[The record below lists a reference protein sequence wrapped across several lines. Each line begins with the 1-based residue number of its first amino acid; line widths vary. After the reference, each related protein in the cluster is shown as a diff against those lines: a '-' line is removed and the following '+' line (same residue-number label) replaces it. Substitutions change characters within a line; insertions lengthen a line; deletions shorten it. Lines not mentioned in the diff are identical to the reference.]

1 MIPSDFVFLESLP
14 LTPNGKVD
22 RRALPAPGKARP
34 ELDVTYVVPQSDI
47 EKQLARIWEEVL
59 DVRPIGIHDNFFDLG
74 GHSLSAGR
82 LVARVTK
89 EFQLEISLQSL
100 FQSPTLADMAAG
112 ITEYRERKLDDKVG
126 GVAAGAALSL
136 RPLPR
141 DGEFPLS
148 FAQKRLWFL
157 HQLEP
162 DSPVY
167 NQFKALRLR
176 GRLNRE
182 ALQKALDTI
191 VERHEV
197 LRTTFSSVDDQPIQV
212 IHEHGNVELSAIDLL
227 GIPIEQREEE
237 LERFLSEFTHRP
249 FDLEKDRPL
258 RAALIRW
265 ADEEHVIYFCHAPY
279 RLRRLVQ

>member
-1 MIPSDFVFLESLP
+1 
-14 LTPNGKVD
+14 
-22 RRALPAPGKARP
+22 
-34 ELDVTYVVPQSDI
+34 
-47 EKQLARIWEEVL
+47 
-59 DVRPIGIHDNFFDLG
+59 
-74 GHSLSAGR
+74 
-82 LVARVTK
+82 
-89 EFQLEISLQSL
+89 
-100 FQSPTLADMAAG
+100 MAAA
-112 ITEYRERKLDDKVG
+112 ITEHRERKLDDKDG

-136 RPLPR
+136 RPLPQDR
-141 DGEFPLS
+141 ELPLS
-148 FAQKRLWFL
+148 FAQQRLWFL

-212 IHEHGNVELSAIDLL
+212 IHEHGSVELSAIDLM

-237 LERFLSEFTHRP
+237 LQRFLSEFTHRP

-265 ADEEHVIYFCHAPY
+265 ADEEHVIYSCHAPY